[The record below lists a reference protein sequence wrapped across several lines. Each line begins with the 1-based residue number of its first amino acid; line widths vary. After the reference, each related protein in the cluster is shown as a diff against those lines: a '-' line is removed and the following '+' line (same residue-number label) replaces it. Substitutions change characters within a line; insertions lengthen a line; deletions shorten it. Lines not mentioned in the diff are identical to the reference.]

1 MAFGQ
6 DNQIDRCDFNLP
18 DISWSPP
25 TDSFVAMP
33 LSAHDLVNGLLDLSL
48 QQTRLKSRLGTT
60 WMSSLNARSYLTL
73 LENLSNIFT
82 FCL

>member
-48 QQTRLKSRLGTT
+48 QQTWNDMDVIPKR
-60 WMSSLNARSYLTL
+60 
-73 LENLSNIFT
+73 
-82 FCL
+82 